1 MEQEQQ
7 ITVRRRVE
15 FIGIGPHFFVRLLVC
30 LALGGFLVWKRALLL
45 GDGWAAPA
53 MRVDFGWHWSFC
65 SSSACIGGR
74 RGGNFGQIAPLW

>member
-45 GDGWAAPA
+45 GDGWA
-53 MRVDFGWHWSFC
+53 
-65 SSSACIGGR
+65 SSACIGGR